1 MGHYPCN
8 THTEKSSSI
17 CPIMRPWSSM
27 PNKRWTFVCMSDR
40 EDPVRQF
47 SLSGDAMHYLA
58 SLGAGF
64 VLTVTALSMIVALNG
79 SARYDVLKLQREK
92 SLLSAEI
99 GQIQGRVAQMEG
111 SIDVLI
117 EKDETFRLLAGL
129 EPIDEEIFEV
139 GVGGPGML
147 TPESSP
153 LWVEDPAAAAVTF
166 ATSYDILA
174 LERRAKLLS
183 GSLSEAMDSLQ
194 AHHDLLRST
203 PSISPTDGPITSGFS
218 LARLHPIYHEDR
230 MHEGIDIYAPEGTP
244 ILATAKGMISYVG
257 WRPGYGNT
265 VEVDHGFGY
274 LTRYA
279 HASKFLVERGQQVE
293 RAMAIAQVGQTGTAT
308 AEHVH
313 YEIWVGGRAMDPQE
327 YILNGVIP

>member
-1 MGHYPCN
+1 
-8 THTEKSSSI
+8 
-17 CPIMRPWSSM
+17 M
-27 PNKRWTFVCMSDR
+27 PNKQWTFVCMSDR
-40 EDPVRQF
+40 EDPVRQYT
-47 SLSGDAMHYLA
+47 LSGGAMYYLA

-79 SARYDVLKLQREK
+79 SARYDVLKLEREK

-99 GQIQGRVAQMEG
+99 EGIQGRVAQMEG
-111 SIDVLI
+111 SIDGLI

-153 LWVEDPAAAAVTF
+153 LWVENPAAAAVTF
-166 ATSYDILA
+166 ATSYDIRA
-174 LERRAKLLS
+174 LERRAQLLTT
-183 GSLSEAMDSLQ
+183 SLSEAMDSLQ
-194 AHHDLLRST
+194 AHHDLLRSR

-230 MHEGIDIYAPEGTP
+230 MHEGVDIYAPEGTP
-244 ILATAKGMISYVG
+244 ILATANGVVTYVG

-265 VEVDHGFGY
+265 VEVDHGYGFM
-274 LTRYA
+274 TRYA
-279 HASKFLVERGQQVE
+279 HASKFLVERGQPVD
-293 RAMAIAQVGQTGTAT
+293 RGNPIAQVGDTGTAT

-313 YEIWVGGRAMDPQE
+313 YEIWVDGRAMDPQR

>member
-1 MGHYPCN
+1 
-8 THTEKSSSI
+8 
-17 CPIMRPWSSM
+17 M
-27 PNKRWTFVCMSDR
+27 PNKQRTFVCMSDR
-40 EDPVRQF
+40 EDPVRQYT
-47 SLSGDAMHYLA
+47 LSGGAMYYLA

-64 VLTVTALSMIVALNG
+64 VLTVTALSMIVLLNG
-79 SARYDVLKLQREK
+79 SARYDVLKLEREK

-99 GQIQGRVAQMEG
+99 GEIQGRVAQIEG
-111 SIDVLI
+111 SIDGLI

-153 LWVEDPAAAAVTF
+153 LWVESPEAAAVTF
-166 ATSYDILA
+166 ATSYDIMA
-174 LERRAKLLS
+174 LERRAQLLTT
-183 GSLSEAMDSLQ
+183 SLSEAMDSLQ

-218 LARLHPIYHEDR
+218 LARMHPIYDKALP
-230 MHEGIDIYAPEGTP
+230 HEGIDIYAPEGTP
-244 ILATAKGMISYVG
+244 ILATAKGVVSYVG

-265 VEVDHGFGY
+265 VEIDHGFGY
-274 LTRYA
+274 MTRYA
-279 HASKFLVERGQQVE
+279 HASKLLVERDQQVD
-293 RAMAIAQVGQTGTAT
+293 RDMAIAQVGKTGTAT

-313 YEIWVGGRAMDPQE
+313 YEVWVGGRAMDPQR

>member
-1 MGHYPCN
+1 M
-8 THTEKSSSI
+8 T
-17 CPIMRPWSSM
+17 
-27 PNKRWTFVCMSDR
+27 NKQWTIVCMSDR
-40 EDPVRQF
+40 EDPVRQY

-58 SLGAGF
+58 CLGVGF
-64 VLTVTALSMIVALNG
+64 VVAVTALSMIVALNG

-99 GQIQGRVAQMEG
+99 GQIQGRVAQMEE

-129 EPIDEEIFEV
+129 DPIDEEIFEV

-147 TPESSP
+147 TPESSA

-166 ATSYDILA
+166 ATSYDIMA
-174 LERRAKLLS
+174 LERRAQLLS

-265 VEVDHGFGY
+265 IEVDHGFGY
-274 LTRYA
+274 MTRYA
-279 HASKFLVERGQQVE
+279 HASKFLVERGQAVE
-293 RAMAIAQVGQTGTAT
+293 RGMAIAQVGQTGTAT

-313 YEIWVGGRAMDPQE
+313 YEIWVGGRAMDPQD
-327 YILNGVIP
+327 YILNGMIP

>member
-1 MGHYPCN
+1 
-8 THTEKSSSI
+8 
-17 CPIMRPWSSM
+17 M

-64 VLTVTALSMIVALNG
+64 VLTVTALSVIVALNG

-99 GQIQGRVAQMEG
+99 GEIQGRVAQVEG

-183 GSLSEAMDSLQ
+183 ESLSEAMDSLQ
-194 AHHDLLRST
+194 
-203 PSISPTDGPITSGFS
+203 
-218 LARLHPIYHEDR
+218 
-230 MHEGIDIYAPEGTP
+230 
-244 ILATAKGMISYVG
+244 
-257 WRPGYGNT
+257 
-265 VEVDHGFGY
+265 
-274 LTRYA
+274 
-279 HASKFLVERGQQVE
+279 
-293 RAMAIAQVGQTGTAT
+293 
-308 AEHVH
+308 VH
-313 YEIWVGGRAMDPQE
+313 R
-327 YILNGVIP
+327 